1 MRLQSERG
9 WKPESGGMKNS
20 RKKEALVFLLA
31 VRIERKDNDK
41 TKAMPSILGKIDIYK
56 VNIENGRW

>member
-1 MRLQSERG
+1 
-9 WKPESGGMKNS
+9 MKNS

-56 VNIENGRW
+56 VNIEMVTITMEENKAG